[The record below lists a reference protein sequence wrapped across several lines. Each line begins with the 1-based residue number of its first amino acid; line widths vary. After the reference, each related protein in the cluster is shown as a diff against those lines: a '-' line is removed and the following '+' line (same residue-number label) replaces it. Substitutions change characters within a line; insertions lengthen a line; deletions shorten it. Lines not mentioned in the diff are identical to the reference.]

1 MAGLLSLSASDLESL
16 IASDVESMQDDDE
29 YKEARPRIDAA
40 VLMELI
46 DTLEDLPA
54 ELEDFM
60 RYDLA
65 PMQCNDCL
73 LYTSPSPRD

>member
-1 MAGLLSLSASDLESL
+1 MLSFSASDLESL
-16 IASDVESMQDDDE
+16 IASDVESVLDVDD

-60 RYDLA
+60 RYEFI
-65 PMQCNDCL
+65 
-73 LYTSPSPRD
+73 